1 MGPKSSLAAVKAQG
15 KKIKSDMEQKP
26 VQLEKI
32 GKCMEYIKE
41 IKEFRLLRVRRKNGT
56 ENMYTNINLF
66 RFLQENE
73 ITS

>member
-32 GKCMEYIKE
+32 GKSMEYIKE
-41 IKEFRLLRVRRKNGT
+41 IKEFRLLRVRRTNGT